1 MYKEI
6 VISIE
11 NVFSIIKRN
20 KIYYLKFKIEPLFC
34 GDAPSYRLKRLY
46 KNGENY
52 FIKSHGN
59 FLLDSAIIEKIK
71 NF

>member
-6 VISIE
+6 IIPVE
-11 NVFSIIKRN
+11 NVFSIVKRN
-20 KIYYLKFKIEPLFC
+20 KTYYLKFEIEPLFC
-34 GDAPSYRLKRLY
+34 GDVPTYKLKRLY

-59 FLLDSAIIEKIK
+59 FLIDNAIVEKIK